1 MKRKDIL
8 EKPYKTGG
16 MINAFKAG
24 LKTGKQT
31 SVKKAVDTWKS
42 TRKGPDFGGGAKPKT
57 KPVATAPGKP
67 QPKAQPK
74 AQPTPGVSPKPVSN
88 FPTSKT
94 GIQLKPG
101 DKVTYQNAKGQTK
114 DGVVTVMLQTRDRQ
128 GDLQIQLGKGP
139 AKFAVDRQNIR
150 TANGDAWEYDPA
162 TNKGKP
168 KESIKEGAEARIQH
182 AEDLVFFKGSAG
194 AMQALSSLKSLTS
207 GGHKNVTLKWD
218 GSPAVIFGR
227 DENGEFIFTDKSG
240 FGAVKTDGR
249 AKSPD
254 QLKDILLNRSGGKL
268 KDDPK
273 RVAFANNMASIMPM
287 FEKATPKDVRGYFKG
302 DLLYYSTPPVK
313 NGNYVF
319 KPQTVEYAVDVK
331 SDLGKKI
338 GASKTGIVIHREVD
352 ENGNEGPLKDLSIF
366 AGNDVLVV
374 PPVTS
379 EKAPEVPNE
388 EIDRLEALIQQDK
401 ADIDSLVDKNK
412 LAQQKM
418 GYFNEV
424 LYRYMNSK
432 VDTGL
437 DNLGKDFVKWV
448 SDAKISNAAKVKIT
462 DYVKQNIKAFTS
474 LWEVVDGI
482 MKAKDSVI
490 DSLDKNSSGVSQSI
504 NGQKGG
510 EGYVLANKDGNV
522 KLVPRATFSKA
533 NRAVVR

>member
-16 MINAFKAG
+16 MLNAFKAG

-67 QPKAQPK
+67 QPTAQPK

-150 TANGDAWEYDPA
+150 TANGDAWEYDPV

-218 GSPAVIFGR
+218 GSPAVILAAMKMESLYLQTR
-227 DENGEFIFTDKSG
+227 VDLE
-240 FGAVKTDGR
+240 
-249 AKSPD
+249 
-254 QLKDILLNRSGGKL
+254 QLKQMEELR
-268 KDDPK
+268 
-273 RVAFANNMASIMPM
+273 A
-287 FEKATPKDVRGYFKG
+287 
-302 DLLYYSTPPVK
+302 
-313 NGNYVF
+313 
-319 KPQTVEYAVDVK
+319 QTN
-331 SDLGKKI
+331 
-338 GASKTGIVIHREVD
+338 SKTSCLIVQEA
-352 ENGNEGPLKDLSIF
+352 NLKTIQNVQHLQ
-366 AGNDVLVV
+366 
-374 PPVTS
+374 TTWQ
-379 EKAPEVPNE
+379 
-388 EIDRLEALIQQDK
+388 ALCLCLKKQH
-401 ADIDSLVDKNK
+401 L
-412 LAQQKM
+412 KM
-418 GYFNEV
+418 
-424 LYRYMNSK
+424 
-432 VDTGL
+432 
-437 DNLGKDFVKWV
+437 
-448 SDAKISNAAKVKIT
+448 
-462 DYVKQNIKAFTS
+462 
-474 LWEVVDGI
+474 
-482 MKAKDSVI
+482 
-490 DSLDKNSSGVSQSI
+490 
-504 NGQKGG
+504 
-510 EGYVLANKDGNV
+510 
-522 KLVPRATFSKA
+522 
-533 NRAVVR
+533 